1 MKRKNEKFPQFDEIT
16 FENRNKTYGAY
27 DLRKRYKSTL
37 SLSILGT
44 TALSAIL
51 ILTLS
56 FTPKESINTIR
67 HEDYI
72 IKMTK
77 QADPQIVTPPVLNP
91 PSALIKSMRN
101 LQPKVVTDS
110 SEATP
115 SIPITDII
123 NASVKNGSITDS
135 AVSADP
141 VIQDLQP
148 EEKIFIVVEEKP
160 EYPGGDPAL
169 FKFISENLIYPPE
182 AENNRIQGRVILKF
196 VVNTNGSVD
205 RIEILRG
212 IDPLLDNEAIR
223 VVKALPKFRPGKQG
237 GVPVSVWFTLPVL
250 FKIESN

>member
-1 MKRKNEKFPQFDEIT
+1 MKRKNEKFPQFDEII

-51 ILTLS
+51 ITTLS
-56 FTPKESINTIR
+56 FTPKDSGNTLR
-67 HEDYI
+67 PEDYI

-77 QADPQIVTPPVLNP
+77 QADQLIVPPPVLNP
-91 PSALIKSMRN
+91 PAALIKAISN

-110 SEATP
+110 SEVTP
-115 SIPITDII
+115 FIPITDII
-123 NASVKNGSITDS
+123 NATIKDGKVTDS
-135 AVSADP
+135 IVYSEPTASEIPAESP
-141 VIQDLQP
+141 V
-148 EEKIFIVVEEKP
+148 FYVVEESP
-160 EYPGGDPAL
+160 EYPGGYIAL
-169 FKFISENLIYPPE
+169 LNFINENLRYPSE
-182 AENNRIQGRVILKF
+182 AVNNNIQGRVILKF
-196 VVNTNGSVD
+196 VVNPNGSVD

-223 VVKALPKFRPGKQG
+223 VVKAFPKFKPGKQR
-237 GVPVSVWFTLPVL
+237 GVPVPVWFTLPVV